1 MSKSTKW
8 LDGAAVGLSALCL
21 IHCLALPLVVAGL
34 PFLAQ
39 FAEGHLHA
47 QMLVVV
53 LPLSI
58 VALGLGYRHHRN
70 GRIVAAGAVGMLLLT
85 IGKISNRDGRVLD
98 ESLKEALVTDDGK
111 VLYPVASGIPVLLE
125 GEAVNMA
132 VSYTHLTL
140 PTNREV

>member
-1 MSKSTKW
+1 MDQSMSKSTNW

-53 LPLSI
+53 LPLRFI
-58 VALGLGYRHHRN
+58 ALGLGYRHHRN
-70 GRIVAAGAVGMLLLT
+70 PKIVAAGAVGMLILT
-85 IGKISNRDGRVLD
+85 IGATVAHDKLGLTADRLFTIVG
-98 ESLKEALVTDDGK
+98 ALILATAHFYNSVQT
-111 VLYPVASGIPVLLE
+111 
-125 GEAVNMA
+125 
-132 VSYTHLTL
+132 
-140 PTNREV
+140 RERKRSTSS

>member
-1 MSKSTKW
+1 MSKSTNW

-39 FAEGHLHA
+39 FSEGHLHK

-58 VALGLGYRHHRN
+58 VALGLGFRHHRN
-70 GRIVAAGAVGMLLLT
+70 SQIVAAGIAGMALLT
-85 IGKISNRDGRVLD
+85 IGATVAHQNWGLLADRTFTITG
-98 ESLKEALVTDDGK
+98 ALI
-111 VLYPVASGIPVLLE
+111 LAAAHFYNSIYA
-125 GEAVNMA
+125 
-132 VSYTHLTL
+132 
-140 PTNREV
+140 RR

>member
-21 IHCLALPLVVAGL
+21 VHCLALPLIVAGL

-39 FAEGHLHA
+39 FADGHLHA

-58 VALGLGYRHHRN
+58 VALGLGFRHHRN
-70 GRIVAAGAVGMLLLT
+70 LRIVAGGVVGMALLT
-85 IGKISNRDGRVLD
+85 IGATVAHGHWGITADRAFTIAG
-98 ESLKEALVTDDGK
+98 ALILAAAHYYNSVQTRERRK
-111 VLYPVASGIPVLLE
+111 SASC
-125 GEAVNMA
+125 
-132 VSYTHLTL
+132 
-140 PTNREV
+140 

>member
-1 MSKSTKW
+1 MDQSMSKSTNW

-39 FAEGHLHA
+39 FSEGHLHK

-58 VALGLGYRHHRN
+58 VALGLGFRHHRN
-70 GRIVAAGAVGMLLLT
+70 SNIVAAGIAGMALLT
-85 IGKISNRDGRVLD
+85 IGATVAHENWGLLADRTFTITG
-98 ESLKEALVTDDGK
+98 ALI
-111 VLYPVASGIPVLLE
+111 LAAAHFYNSIYA
-125 GEAVNMA
+125 
-132 VSYTHLTL
+132 
-140 PTNREV
+140 RR

>member
-1 MSKSTKW
+1 MSKSTRW
-8 LDGAAVGLSALCL
+8 LDSAAVGLSALCL

-58 VALGLGYRHHRN
+58 IALGLGFRHHRN
-70 GRIVAAGAVGMLLLT
+70 ARIVAAGAVGMALLTLGATVAHASWGLAADRAFTIAGALLLAAAHFYNSVQT
-85 IGKISNRDGRVLD
+85 RDRKK
-98 ESLKEALVTDDGK
+98 S
-111 VLYPVASGIPVLLE
+111 ASC
-125 GEAVNMA
+125 
-132 VSYTHLTL
+132 
-140 PTNREV
+140 

>member
-1 MSKSTKW
+1 MSKSTNW

-39 FAEGHLHA
+39 FSEGHLHR

-70 GRIVAAGAVGMLLLT
+70 GKIFAAGGVGMALLAVGASLAHDNWGLMADRSFT
-85 IGKISNRDGRVLD
+85 IIGALILAAAHFYNSVQTRDRRN
-98 ESLKEALVTDDGK
+98 A
-111 VLYPVASGIPVLLE
+111 AS
-125 GEAVNMA
+125 
-132 VSYTHLTL
+132 S
-140 PTNREV
+140 

>member
-21 IHCLALPLVVAGL
+21 IHCLALPLIVAGL

-58 VALGLGYRHHRN
+58 VALGLGFRHHRN
-70 GRIVAAGAVGMLLLT
+70 TNIVLAGIAGMALLT
-85 IGKISNRDGRVLD
+85 IGATFAHEEWGLAADRTFTIVG
-98 ESLKEALVTDDGK
+98 ALVLAAAHFYNSVQTRDRRK
-111 VLYPVASGIPVLLE
+111 SAS
-125 GEAVNMA
+125 
-132 VSYTHLTL
+132 S
-140 PTNREV
+140 

>member
-1 MSKSTKW
+1 MSKSGAW

-39 FAEGHLHA
+39 FAEGHLHK

-58 VALGLGYRHHRN
+58 IALGLGFRHHRN
-70 GRIVAAGAVGMLLLT
+70 SRIVVTGIVGMTLLSIGATVAHENWGLLADRSFT
-85 IGKISNRDGRVLD
+85 IFGALILATAHFYNSIQTRDRKN
-98 ESLKEALVTDDGK
+98 S
-111 VLYPVASGIPVLLE
+111 AS
-125 GEAVNMA
+125 
-132 VSYTHLTL
+132 S
-140 PTNREV
+140 

>member
-1 MSKSTKW
+1 MSKSGAW

-39 FAEGHLHA
+39 FAEGHLHK

-58 VALGLGYRHHRN
+58 IALGLGFRHHRN
-70 GRIVAAGAVGMLLLT
+70 SRIVVTGIVGMALLT
-85 IGKISNRDGRVLD
+85 VGATVAHEHWGLLADRTFTIFGALILAAAHFYNSIQTRDR
-98 ESLKEALVTDDGK
+98 KN
-111 VLYPVASGIPVLLE
+111 VAS
-125 GEAVNMA
+125 
-132 VSYTHLTL
+132 S
-140 PTNREV
+140 

>member
-1 MSKSTKW
+1 MSKSTNW

-53 LPLSI
+53 LPLSCI
-58 VALGLGYRHHRN
+58 ALGLGYRHHRN
-70 GRIVAAGAVGMLLLT
+70 LKIVAAGTVGMLILT
-85 IGKISNRDGRVLD
+85 IGATVAHDNLGLTADRLFTIVG
-98 ESLKEALVTDDGK
+98 ALVLATAHFYNSVQTRK
-111 VLYPVASGIPVLLE
+111 RRKSI
-125 GEAVNMA
+125 
-132 VSYTHLTL
+132 SS
-140 PTNREV
+140 

>member
-1 MSKSTKW
+1 MSKSTNW

-53 LPLSI
+53 LPLSCI
-58 VALGLGYRHHRN
+58 ALGLGYRHHRN
-70 GRIVAAGAVGMLLLT
+70 LKIVAAGTVGMLILT
-85 IGKISNRDGRVLD
+85 IGATVAHDKLGLAADRLFTIVG
-98 ESLKEALVTDDGK
+98 ALVLATAHFYNS
-111 VLYPVASGIPVLLE
+111 VQ
-125 GEAVNMA
+125 
-132 VSYTHLTL
+132 T
-140 PTNREV
+140 RERKKSTSS

>member
-53 LPLSI
+53 LPLSF

-70 GRIVAAGAVGMLLLT
+70 SKIVAMGAAGMLILT
-85 IGKISNRDGRVLD
+85 IGATIAHDNLGLAADRLFTIVG
-98 ESLKEALVTDDGK
+98 ALVLATAHFHNS
-111 VLYPVASGIPVLLE
+111 VQ
-125 GEAVNMA
+125 
-132 VSYTHLTL
+132 T
-140 PTNREV
+140 RERRKSTST